1 MAGSI
6 LTLLKKST
14 LSFFGITPKIADLQ
28 QSKLEKQFAKQSK
41 LDLDG
46 KTPPKYEDIQKR

>member
-14 LSFFGITPKIADLQ
+14 LSLFGITPKIANLQ
-28 QSKLEKQFAKQSK
+28 QSRLEKQFAKQSK

-46 KTPPKYEDIQKR
+46 KTPSKYEDIQKR